1 MTVIKK
7 KIVPPVH
14 LKVLM
19 DGALHENGEFNEFS
33 FPIPNDH
40 AIVHQGDA
48 NWGFS
53 DLHCLHISSDVEID
67 SETRNR
73 AMDKSK
79 KVWADF
85 ASEYD
90 IE

>member
-14 LKVLM
+14 LKRLM
-19 DGALHENGEFNEFS
+19 DDALHENDEFNEFS
-33 FPIPNDH
+33 FPIPDKH
-40 AIVHQGDA
+40 GIVHQGDA
-48 NWGFS
+48 NWAFS
-53 DLHCLHISSDVEID
+53 DLDCLHISPNVEID

-73 AMDKSK
+73 ANDKSK

>member
-1 MTVIKK
+1 MTAIKK

-19 DGALHENGEFNEFS
+19 DDKLHENGEFNEFS
-33 FPIPNDH
+33 FPIPDKH
-40 AIVHQGDA
+40 GIVHQGDA
-48 NWGFS
+48 NWAFS

-67 SETRNR
+67 YETRNR
-73 AMDKSK
+73 AYNRSMQI
-79 KVWADF
+79 WAEF